1 MTLHDHECL
10 VWLLHEEREA
20 EIRRIALEHGLRGT
34 IVSGGQVRHGDVPR
48 RSLRGW
54 IRAIGP
60 ALRPRR
66 RRGNRLGP
74 VPHEAAPSSDPATAD
89 GPCFAPQPRAR
100 PRTW

>member
-54 IRAIGP
+54 IRAIAP
-60 ALRPRR
+60 ALGPRG
-66 RRGNRLGP
+66 RRGNALSP
-74 VPHEAAPSSDPATAD
+74 VLHEAAPASDRPTAD
-89 GPCFAPQPRAR
+89 GRCFEPQRRAR
-100 PRTW
+100 PRPW